1 MISRFR
7 SPVDIIGLT
16 VNEKTLHKLSLAW
29 GVKPMLC
36 EMYPSVEVLFYTA
49 KRMAKEALGLKP
61 GDKIIITGGHT
72 DGTSGNT
79 DLIKIETI

>member
-1 MISRFR
+1 
-7 SPVDIIGLT
+7 
-16 VNEKTLHKLSLAW
+16 
-29 GVKPMLC
+29 
-36 EMYPSVEVLFYTA
+36 MYPSVEVLFYTA
-49 KRMAKEALGLKP
+49 KRIAKEALGLKA